1 MFLISQS
8 VVTFTAELSPKVVL
22 DFWQAT
28 VKISVTD
35 VCSRI
40 LKVFWAISE

>member
-1 MFLISQS
+1 MI
-8 VVTFTAELSPKVVL
+8 TFTAELSPKKVVL

-28 VKISVTD
+28 VKISMTD